1 MPFPISPLL
10 ASAYRELAALERFA
24 FRRAQL
30 LEGLDWSAM
39 TIEFRCQVA
48 RNDEDLA
55 ENLFLISAYID
66 HLECRMRCASVRS
79 ICC

>member
-10 ASAYRELAALERFA
+10 VTAYRELAALERFA

-39 TIEFRCQVA
+39 TIEFRCQA
-48 RNDEDLA
+48 SCNDEELA
-55 ENLFLISAYID
+55 KNLFSLSAYVD
-66 HLECRMRCASVRS
+66 HLECRMRCAPVRS